1 MFRSLWETATAA
13 GVAVSRYPV
22 VAPTIGDIKRAIR
35 PLPIVSL
42 TEASP
47 LLVIRLPSARRSIV

>member
-1 MFRSLWETATAA
+1 MFRSLWETVTAA

-35 PLPIVSL
+35 PLPIVNL

-47 LLVIRLPSARRSIV
+47 LWSFDFRQPVALL